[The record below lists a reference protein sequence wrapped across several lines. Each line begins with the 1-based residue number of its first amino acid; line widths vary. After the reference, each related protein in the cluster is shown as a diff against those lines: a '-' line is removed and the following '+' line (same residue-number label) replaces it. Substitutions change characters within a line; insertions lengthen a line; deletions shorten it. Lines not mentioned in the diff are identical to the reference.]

1 MRIDVLSLFPDMFS
15 GPMHD
20 SIVGKAIQNGHL
32 SMPVTNFRDYSTN
45 KHGNVDDYPFGGGAG
60 MLLQPQPIF
69 DALKATQEQAAAEGL
84 PQGRVILTDPAGVTF
99 DQHVAETF
107 AHEEHLTFLCG
118 HYEGY
123 DERIRSLV
131 TDEVSLGD
139 FVLTGGELP
148 TMVMIDATVRLLPGV
163 LGNAESAPG
172 DSFSSGLLEY
182 PQYTRPAD
190 FRGMQVPDVLT
201 SGNHQK
207 IAEWQQK
214 EALRRTYLRRPD
226 LIDHQQLT
234 TLQKHLLADVRIEE
248 EERQADESRK

>member
-1 MRIDVLSLFPDMFS
+1 MRIDVLSLFPDMFT

-20 SIVGKAIQNGHL
+20 SIVGKAIDRDNFK
-32 SMPVTNFRDYSTN
+32 MNVTDFRQYSTN

-69 DALKATQEQAAAEGL
+69 DALKAVEEKARTDGYTSN
-84 PQGRVILTDPAGVTF
+84 RIILTDPAGQKF
-99 DQHVAETF
+99 DQKMAESF
-107 AHEEHLTFLCG
+107 AKEDHLTFICG
-118 HYEGY
+118 HYEGF
-123 DERIRSLV
+123 DERIKSLV

-148 TMVMIDATVRLLPGV
+148 TMVMIDATARLLPGV
-163 LGNAESAPG
+163 LGNQESAPG

-190 FRGMQVPDVLT
+190 FRGMKVPDVLL

-207 IAEWQQK
+207 IDDWREK
-214 EALRRTYLRRPD
+214 EALRKTYLRRRD
-226 LIDHQQLT
+226 LINYDVLTAHQ
-234 TLQKHLLADVRIEE
+234 KELLADVKVEE
-248 EERQADESRK
+248 NPEE